1 MPRISAAKSQKRWR
15 HEENSDQGPK
25 ETLSGTPNR
34 AFKES
39 YMGEKSIKPKISFP
53 SQLLKKVDRL
63 TRKACIYRSKYAC
76 AVIEARMFADEMKAA
91 YGESK

>member
-1 MPRISAAKSQKRWR
+1 
-15 HEENSDQGPK
+15 
-25 ETLSGTPNR
+25 
-34 AFKES
+34 
-39 YMGEKSIKPKISFP
+39 MGEKSIKPKISFP

-63 TRKACIYRSKYAC
+63 TKKAGIYRSKYAC